1 MKHTKHVVIHYLPVR
16 YIYKIC
22 KYDIKPLESTSVEVV
37 TDVGI
42 SDITT
47 LSTPLKISS
56 FLALALALRDNRGDG
71 MGAKSLGDCF
81 SFSENNA
88 KM

>member
-1 MKHTKHVVIHYLPVR
+1 MKHTKNIIIHYI
-16 YIYKIC
+16 IYKIC

>member
-1 MKHTKHVVIHYLPVR
+1 MKHTKNIIIHYPPI
-16 YIYKIC
+16 IYKIC

-56 FLALALALRDNRGDG
+56 FWALALAPRDNRGDG